1 MNHDEIVLAFDETER
16 RVLAGI
22 ISCSAER
29 RSKNVSSGCAEWTDE
44 VSESV
49 VFPWL
54 AIAADVWEVGNWIYE
69 EAGLWY
75 RTRVRVP
82 VLVVNGTFLLA
93 HKLLV
98 GDFCELNH
106 FDEFLLL

>member
-1 MNHDEIVLAFDETER
+1 M
-16 RVLAGI
+16 LAGI

-29 RSKNVSSGCAEWTDE
+29 RSKNVSSGCTEWTDE
-44 VSESV
+44 VSESAV
-49 VFPWL
+49 SSWL
-54 AIAADVWEVGNWIYE
+54 AIAGYRREVGNWICD

-93 HKLLV
+93 HELLI

-106 FDEFLLL
+106 FDGFLFV